1 MPLQQ
6 EKHELPLGASL
17 FTVFL
22 CVLFGANVVAVKVSL
37 TGLGVFTAA
46 GIRFGGAAMLIFL
59 WARFTGKPLAINRQQ
74 ARKLAILGFIFFTQI
89 SLFSFG
95 LFRTTAS
102 HGALIGNLLPFVVM
116 VLAHFFI
123 PGDTINAKKTAGLLL
138 GFAGV
143 IVLFF
148 DSVTFTGDVLRGDL
162 LVLLAVMAWGCNV
175 VYIKKIIATLSPFQV
190 TLYPMLMITPIF
202 LLCGVYFDQP
212 MVRFIDQ
219 KVITAILYQTIVTTS
234 FGFLAWNTLIS
245 RFGATALHS
254 FIFIMPISG
263 VSCGIVLLNEPITPN
278 LIISIVLVVTAL
290 MVVNRAERITST

>member
-1 MPLQQ
+1 MSLQK
-6 EKHELPLGASL
+6 EKNELPLGASL

-22 CVLFGANVVAVKVSL
+22 CILFGANVVAVKVGL

-46 GIRFGGAAMLIFL
+46 GIRFGGAAALIFL
-59 WARFTGKPLAINRQQ
+59 WARLTGKPLAINRQQ
-74 ARKLAILGFIFFTQI
+74 AFQLALLGLIFFTQV

-102 HGALIGNLLPFVVM
+102 HGALIGNLLPFMVM

-123 PGDTINAKKTAGLLL
+123 PGDTINLRKTAGLLL

-143 IVLFF
+143 ALLFF
-148 DSVTFTGDVLRGDL
+148 DSVTVTGDVIQGDL

-175 VYIKKIIATLSPFQV
+175 VYIKKISASLSPFQV

-202 LLCGVYFDQP
+202 FLCGLYFDQP
-212 MVRFIDQ
+212 MVKFIDQ
-219 KVITAILYQTIVTTS
+219 RVATAVLYQTVVITS

-245 RFGATALHS
+245 RFGATTLHS
-254 FIFIMPISG
+254 FIFLMPISG
-263 VSCGIVLLNEPITPN
+263 VSCGIVLLNEPVTSN
-278 LIISIVLVVTAL
+278 LIASIVLVVTAL
-290 MVVNRAERITST
+290 IVVNRAETKRRT

>member
-1 MPLQQ
+1 M
-6 EKHELPLGASL
+6 
-17 FTVFL
+17 
-22 CVLFGANVVAVKVSL
+22 
-37 TGLGVFTAA
+37 
-46 GIRFGGAAMLIFL
+46 
-59 WARFTGKPLAINRQQ
+59 
-74 ARKLAILGFIFFTQI
+74 
-89 SLFSFG
+89 
-95 LFRTTAS
+95 
-102 HGALIGNLLPFVVM
+102 
-116 VLAHFFI
+116 
-123 PGDTINAKKTAGLLL
+123 
-138 GFAGV
+138 
-143 IVLFF
+143 LFF

-175 VYIKKIIATLSPFQV
+175 VYIKKIIASLSPFQV

-254 FIFIMPISG
+254 FIFLMPISG
-263 VSCGIVLLNEPITPN
+263 VSCGIVLLNEPITSN